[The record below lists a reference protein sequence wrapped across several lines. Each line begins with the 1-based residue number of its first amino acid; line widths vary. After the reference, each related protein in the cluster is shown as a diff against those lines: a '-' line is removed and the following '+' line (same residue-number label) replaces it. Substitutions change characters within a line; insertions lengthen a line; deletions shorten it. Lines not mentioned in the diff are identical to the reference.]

1 MGLTVQKSC
10 MENLIFPCL
19 CLFQLAVG
27 QLTQVEQNLE
37 FARDLQKNITQIYSE
52 VSENRDLNLKS
63 CYKSISVSKIH
74 HLIFRAI
81 VEFPLLIFLICPQ
94 GSRRI
99 WNVYDFQLFIGQQNL
114 GLSGKSKIPS
124 GISPTYE
131 YQA

>member
-1 MGLTVQKSC
+1 M
-10 MENLIFPCL
+10 
-19 CLFQLAVG
+19 
-27 QLTQVEQNLE
+27 EQNLE

-74 HLIFRAI
+74 HLIFRAV

-99 WNVYDFQLFIGQQNL
+99 WNVYDSSCLVV
-114 GLSGKSKIPS
+114 SKIWDCQEKVKS
-124 GISPTYE
+124 CLGFLRHMNTRLKEKILVSK
-131 YQA
+131 